1 MKITSSLCDG
11 SYDFEIEHKEYRP
24 NNESTFEILI
34 GSTTITLNR
43 EEWMRI
49 NGLVERSMNFLDLN
63 HHIES

>member
-1 MKITSSLCDG
+1 MKITSSFCEG
-11 SYDFEIEHKEYRP
+11 NYDFEIEHKEYRP

-34 GSTTITLNR
+34 GSTTLTLNR